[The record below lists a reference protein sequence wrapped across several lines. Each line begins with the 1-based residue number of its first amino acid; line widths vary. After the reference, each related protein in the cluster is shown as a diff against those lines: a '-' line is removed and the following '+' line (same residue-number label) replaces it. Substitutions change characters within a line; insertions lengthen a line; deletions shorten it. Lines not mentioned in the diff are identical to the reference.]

1 MIVPMTEAATSW
13 AGWEHALPA
22 RGLGTFEW
30 DVTADRLSW
39 SADMFA
45 LHGYESGEVEA
56 SVDLLISHKLPEDRR
71 RAERILE
78 LCTEPG
84 FGFRNL
90 HGLLDRHGQE
100 RLVLTVGSSTEEDDG
115 RRVVRG
121 FTADLTGMQRSARE
135 RLARP
140 PAPRPPVDPGAPEP
154 LSDREREVLAL
165 IARGRTNDEI
175 GRELF
180 VSINTVKT
188 YVRSAYR
195 KIGVQRRSQAVLW
208 ALEHL

>member
-1 MIVPMTEAATSW
+1 MILGMTEAAPALW
-13 AGWEHALPA
+13 AGWEHALPS

-30 DVTADRLSW
+30 DLTADRLTW

-45 LHGYESGEVEA
+45 LHGYEDGEVEV

-71 RAERILE
+71 RVERILA

-90 HGLLDRHGQE
+90 HGILDRHGRQ
-100 RLVLTVGSSTEEDDG
+100 RIVLAAGTSVEEAG

-121 FTADLTGMQRSARE
+121 FTVDLTGMQGSARE

-140 PAPRPPVDPGAPEP
+140 RAPRPPAEGSES

-165 IARGRTNDEI
+165 IAQGRSNDEI